1 VTSTSALL
9 VLTTCAS
16 PEEADRLA
24 VALVEARLAACVSAV
39 PRVVSTYRWQD
50 KVTRDEESLL
60 LIKTTPSRFP
70 ELEQAIRARSSYDV
84 PEVLALPVTSG
95 SAPYLEWLAAAVA
108 AGDAT

>member
-1 VTSTSALL
+1 
-9 VLTTCAS
+9 
-16 PEEADRLA
+16 
-24 VALVEARLAACVSAV
+24 
-39 PRVVSTYRWQD
+39 
-50 KVTRDEESLL
+50 L